1 MIDEN
6 LYLKGNSNASKN
18 ENNNRVGDKVVT
30 TNVIIKKESEASKLK
45 KKFFAEDI
53 RTVSGHVVDSVVIP
67 SLQKILS
74 DIVKGGI
81 DYLIYG
87 SKVPKSQ
94 SGPGLISYNN
104 YYNRTSYPGVS
115 PYSIPINGNSPS
127 SSISQPSVYAIDEVI
142 FRERSDA
149 EEVLL
154 RMKEAISS
162 YGMVSVADFYDLINQ
177 RCDFTARK
185 YGWRDLKTADI
196 IRINDGF
203 SIRFPRI
210 TPIE

>member
-1 MIDEN
+1 MFDEDV
-6 LYLKGNSNASKN
+6 YVKGNSNASKKQ
-18 ENNNRVGDKVVT
+18 EESDKVVT
-30 TNVIIKKESEASKLK
+30 TNVIIKKESEATKFK
-45 KKFFAEDI
+45 KKFFAEDMK
-53 RTVSGHVVDSVVIP
+53 TVGGHVVDSVVIP

-87 SKVPKSQ
+87 SKTPRSQ
-94 SGPGLISYNN
+94 SGPGLISYSS
-104 YYNRTSYPGVS
+104 YYNRTAYPGT
-115 PYSIPINGNSPS
+115 PNYQNPINGNSPAP
-127 SSISQPSVYAIDEVI
+127 INQPSIYAINEVV
-142 FRERSDA
+142 FRERADA

-177 RCDFTARK
+177 RCDFTNRK

-196 IRINDGF
+196 IRVSDGF
-203 SIRFPRI
+203 SIRFPRVI
-210 TPIE
+210 PIE